1 MKVREQVSKLISAK
15 RELEKQGETVK
26 LRIVTLEEPTPH
38 QRSHARGS
46 GIIALSIQE
55 FRRGLLNSQQ
65 YLESRWQYR
74 FGSATDPESG
84 NSRLSDEEY
93 VEQPLTRFKS
103 TESYTIKDICD
114 LLALGRTVILI
125 GPFGA
130 GKSLTVREVFR
141 RLRRD
146 FYKNMPVRTPIAI
159 NLRDHWGQRRV
170 EEVLR
175 RHADEVGFDQ
185 PNQLV
190 RAWNAGLL
198 IPLLDGFDE
207 LASPVMAMKKDAI
220 RKSREEALRVIQ
232 AFMNDVQGRSG
243 ALLAGRNH
251 YFDSISE
258 ARKMMRL
265 PTDSIFVEVGEFSE
279 EQTISYLRKKK
290 VTHELPSWLPRKPL
304 LLGYLASRGL
314 LEEVVR
320 IEGDGGV
327 ALAWD

>member
-1 MKVREQVSKLISAK
+1 MTGPEFEREVRTVARALWNLQPGEGAAEFINNDEIDCVCRTEELIHLIECTTDRGMMKVREQVSKLISAK

-38 QRSHARGS
+38 HRSHARGS

-146 FYKNMPVRTPIAI
+146 FYKNMPVRTP
-159 NLRDHWGQRRV
+159 
-170 EEVLR
+170 
-175 RHADEVGFDQ
+175 
-185 PNQLV
+185 P
-190 RAWNAGLL
+190 
-198 IPLLDGFDE
+198 
-207 LASPVMAMKKDAI
+207 
-220 RKSREEALRVIQ
+220 
-232 AFMNDVQGRSG
+232 
-243 ALLAGRNH
+243 
-251 YFDSISE
+251 
-258 ARKMMRL
+258 
-265 PTDSIFVEVGEFSE
+265 
-279 EQTISYLRKKK
+279 
-290 VTHELPSWLPRKPL
+290 LPS
-304 LLGYLASRGL
+304 
-314 LEEVVR
+314 
-320 IEGDGGV
+320 I
-327 ALAWD
+327 